1 MIAIHVPARKVGRK
15 PRWSHREGVS
25 SCRLVEQRRAL
36 CRVATVVKTPGTQ
49 RSYVAGHPG
58 AAAMQ
63 LRAMIALAFSEK
75 GDRWLIWPL
84 AFPA

>member
-1 MIAIHVPARKVGRK
+1 M
-15 PRWSHREGVS
+15 S
-25 SCRLVEQRRAL
+25 SCRRR
-36 CRVATVVKTPGTQ
+36 VVRGGFRPNTSPYHWLP
-49 RSYVAGHPG
+49 SYVAGHPG